1 MGGRERGSRVG
12 RGQAGKESAE
22 STEGTGSPRRGG
34 AWRRKRKGRG
44 QRGGGGQRKG
54 CREGDAGGGSA
65 ALGASAPGEKKGFPA
80 AASVG
85 MRGSGVSPKSCC
97 EEAPRKPP
105 GSPQGIPGRLGHPCL
120 PCVGQQSEGGFPAS
134 SLLRKDPSGCPEPA
148 GQPTV
153 QDLVAGALAVRWA

>member
-12 RGQAGKESAE
+12 RGQAGKESAQ

-97 EEAPRKPP
+97 EEAPRAF
-105 GSPQGIPGRLGHPCL
+105 QGAWGTRAW
-120 PCVGQQSEGGFPAS
+120 PCVGQQSEAGFPAS